1 MHIDWNFKTLDD
13 LGPLIWR
20 ALERAACEMGHP
32 WRTPVLGTVT
42 DGECV
47 LRTVVLRAANAESR
61 HLICFTD
68 ARAAKVSHIRNNPRV
83 QFLFY
88 DEADKVQ
95 IRVEGRATIQHRND
109 LAQKYWDA
117 LPDQQRGQYVSHCA
131 PGTKL
136 VLADAASGAKA
147 PDLAR
152 GFENFAVVETAASLV
167 DFFQITPA
175 GNRRAELRWAAGECE
190 ALWLAP

>member
-1 MHIDWNFKTLDD
+1 MSMDWNFKTLDD
-13 LGPLIWR
+13 LGSLIWR
-20 ALERAACEMGHP
+20 ALEQAAQETGHP
-32 WRTPVLGTVT
+32 WRMPVLGTVA

-47 LRTVVLRAANAESR
+47 LRTVVLRGVDADSR
-61 HLICFTD
+61 QIICFTD
-68 ARAAKVSHIRNNPRV
+68 SRAAKVNHIRNNSRV

-88 DEADKVQ
+88 DGADKVQ
-95 IRVEGRATIQHRND
+95 IRAEGRAAIQHRNEM
-109 LAQKYWDA
+109 ARKHWDA
-117 LPDQQRGQYVSHCA
+117 LPDQQRGQYVALCA

-136 VLADAASGAKA
+136 AFADGAPGAKA

-152 GFENFAVVETAASLV
+152 GFENFAVVETRVNLV

-175 GNRRAELRWAAGECE
+175 GNRRAELRWTAGECK